1 MSNLIPEKRMDKN
14 GRLVTKHVKTGTSPT
29 LGSMTVPAPSLPDP
43 RSAHIAT
50 ILEPMGKMFTRN
62 GLQHLTKY
70 LESCQSSTLAATAG
84 ALESAEEA
92 FAGQVISE
100 AVRKRNE
107 GFLLLVAS
115 SKRAWSPVAAEQ
127 SEEGEL
133 REGVLDH
140 FSSTLWSIY
149 TGMTPYEAHDL
160 YASLDSSDA
169 ANFDAEDSIESFTL
183 EFLGKKLDLDLH
195 SHTSRA
201 YYRSLE
207 ALNAD
212 LDGVSDAMP
221 MLLKMNRKLYTMDR
235 DGNEVGQ
242 SLTSDQVM
250 SVVRLS
256 KKYPERADSLLEFV
270 RQRNSFDEAPA
281 EEFLKSP
288 ATSLSS
294 GLL

>member
-14 GRLVTKHVKTGTSPT
+14 GRLVTKHVKPGTAPV
-29 LGSMTVPAPSLPDP
+29 LGNMTVPAPSLPDP
-43 RSAHIAT
+43 RSTHIAA
-50 ILEPMGKMFTRN
+50 ILEPTRSTVTRS

-70 LESCQSSTLAATAG
+70 LEACQSSTLAAA
-84 ALESAEEA
+84 AEAVGSSDEPLV
-92 FAGQVISE
+92 GQVISD
-100 AVRKRNE
+100 AVYKRNE

-115 SKRAWSPVAAEQ
+115 SKRAWSPVASSR
-127 SEEGEL
+127 SESGELSEGEL
-133 REGVLDH
+133 SH
-140 FSSTLWSIY
+140 FSSTLWGVY
-149 TGMTPYEAHDL
+149 TGMTPYETHDL
-160 YASLDSSDA
+160 YASLGSRDA
-169 ANFDAEDSIESFTL
+169 KNFDAEDSIESFTM

-195 SHTSRA
+195 SHTSRG

-207 ALNAD
+207 VLSAD

-221 MLLKMNRKLYTMDR
+221 LLMKMNRKLYTMDR

-256 KKYPERADSLLEFV
+256 KRYPERAKSLIEFV
-270 RQRNSFDEAPA
+270 RQRNTFDEGPA
-281 EEFLKSP
+281 EEFLKSS